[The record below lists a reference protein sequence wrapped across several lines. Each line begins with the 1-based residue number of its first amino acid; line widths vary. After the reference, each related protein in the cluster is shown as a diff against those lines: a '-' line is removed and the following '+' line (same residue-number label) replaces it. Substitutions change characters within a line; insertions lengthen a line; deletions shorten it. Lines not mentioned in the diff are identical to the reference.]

1 MSRLLLIAVFL
12 EVGAVLTV
20 VPWTQQWDRNYF
32 VETMPYVE
40 VVASNPY
47 VRGAVSG
54 LGVVN
59 LFAGITELVS
69 LILANRSQEP
79 TTIRSDTFT
88 GAK

>member
-12 EVGAVLTV
+12 EVGVVLTV

-32 VETMPYVE
+32 VETMPLVQ
-40 VVASNPY
+40 VVAGDPY

-59 LFAGITELVS
+59 LLAGITELVS
-69 LILANRSQEP
+69 LILANRAQEP
-79 TTIRSDTFT
+79 TTIRSDNVTS
-88 GAK
+88 AK